1 MDRETFERILTE
13 EGVDDANLRAELW
26 NSRPSELESDNS
38 EERLR
43 KAAKKFKAE
52 LPDLLVRQ
60 ALNRAMDREL
70 GREL

>member
-13 EGVDDANLRAELW
+13 EGIDDKNLRAVLW
-26 NSRPSELESDNS
+26 HSRPPELDGDNN

-52 LPDLLVRQ
+52 LPNLNVRQ
-60 ALNRAMDREL
+60 ALNRAMDREF
-70 GREL
+70 GRE